1 MQHELCLFRNAPDL
15 VPSNPVPFHEEE
27 EQKHVKRRL
36 SFLYGCAP
44 GRFPGSNPVSI
55 ERKDLQDRMQGREY
69 LSGLKTDGVRYLL
82 LLTMHNQ
89 EPRAIM
95 INRRF
100 RMWEIEVWAPLSFFE
115 KESVLDGELVWER
128 VSHNR
133 LQQVFLVFDSPH
145 IRSSLLSSPYSS
157 RLDALHKCVMSS
169 PPAELERTIL
179 EEDKIFLASS
189 DMKMCPKRFV
199 PVEMALSL
207 WEERGSVRHRNDG
220 MIFVEDTTL
229 KSGGTDSSVLKWKP
243 CSDITI
249 DVLVRKDKVIVFSS
263 GKEHLLDTVLL
274 EGKKRNVHLKRND
287 IFLSLYEEETKDDIF
302 ECSCSF
308 EKETVHLYPL
318 RVRSDKQSPNDLS
331 TVLKTLNNILEDL
344 PIEEVC
350 SFFKK
355 DEADEHRDLP
365 GVCGGERDR
374 EGEDRKRNEEAKRA
388 RR

>member
-15 VPSNPVPFHEEE
+15 VPSNPVPLHEEE
-27 EQKHVKRRL
+27 QQHVRRRL
-36 SFLYGCAP
+36 SSLYGCAP

-55 ERKDLQDRMQGREY
+55 EREDLRDRMKGRVY

-115 KESVLDGELVWER
+115 EESVLDGELVWER

-157 RLDALHKCVMSS
+157 RLDALHRCVMSS

-243 CSDITI
+243 CSDITV

-274 EGKKRNVHLKRND
+274 EGRRRKVHLKPND
-287 IFLSLYEEETKDDIF
+287 ILSLYEEETKDDIF

-308 EKETVHLYPL
+308 DKSAVHLYPL

-331 TVLKTLNNILEDL
+331 TVLKTLNNVLEDL

-350 SFFKK
+350 RSLLFKRRD

-365 GVCGGERDR
+365 GVCGGERD
-374 EGEDRKRNEEAKRA
+374 GERKEEAKRA